1 MRFSL
6 LPVGARRE
14 AILGC
19 GARRL
24 SGAAMFA
31 HSRKDLLLV
40 ALGLLMPALVFADCR
55 YFDQLGWI
63 SQLTLAAVVVG
74 LIGTNYQCVGHNFV
88 HNPFFRRPL
97 LNHAF
102 SLVNSLSLGM
112 PQTLYKYHHLNHHR
126 FNNDKKRP
134 GDLEPRDRSSTY
146 RFAAH
151 PEREESLLAYAFL
164 GPFRTELR
172 APYREAKARR
182 RAWLACLEWGALAGF
197 SVSVLLA
204 EPKCFFFFL
213 LPVWYGGQVFALA
226 ENWLEHHRATPGNR
240 LADSVSCYG
249 RLYNL
254 IWFNNGYHQE
264 HHFRP
269 TVHWTKIADV
279 RGEMLPE
286 EQRQVVLGA
295 HWFNWRPRSEGPAS
309 LAAPGRAGCEPFDQ
323 LQTAPAP
330 LQNAAL

>member
-1 MRFSL
+1 
-6 LPVGARRE
+6 
-14 AILGC
+14 
-19 GARRL
+19 
-24 SGAAMFA
+24 MFA
-31 HSRKDLLLV
+31 HSRKDLMLV
-40 ALGLLMPALVFADCR
+40 TLGLLMPALVLADCQ
-55 YFDQLGWI
+55 YFDRLGWI
-63 SQLTLAAVVVG
+63 SELTLAAVAVV

-88 HNPFFRRPL
+88 HNPFFRQPL
-97 LNHAF
+97 LNDVF

-134 GDLEPRDRSSTY
+134 GDLETRDRSSTY
-146 RFAAH
+146 RFAAD
-151 PEREESLLAYAFL
+151 PECEEGLLSYAFF

-172 APYREAKARR
+172 APYLEAKARR
-182 RAWLACLEWGALAGF
+182 RAWLAWLECGALAGF
-197 SVSVLLA
+197 SVGVLLA
-204 EPKCFFFFL
+204 EPRCFFFFL

-279 RGEMLPE
+279 RSEMLPDD
-286 EQRQVVLGA
+286 QRQVVLGA
-295 HWFNWRPRSEGPAS
+295 HWFNWRPRRGRPAD
-309 LAAPGRAGCEPFDQ
+309 LATPGRLDRESADQ
-323 LQTAPAP
+323 SSAAPAP
-330 LQNAAL
+330 LQSGAA